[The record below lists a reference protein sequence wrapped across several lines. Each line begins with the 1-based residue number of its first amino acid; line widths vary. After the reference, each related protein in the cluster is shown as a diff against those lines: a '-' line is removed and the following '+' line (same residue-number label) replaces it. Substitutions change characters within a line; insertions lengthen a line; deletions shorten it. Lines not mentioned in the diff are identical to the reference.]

1 MDIGTGAIIIVVVCI
16 LILLMGAF
24 KAKMEWIINFIL
36 RGVAGTVG
44 IYFINMFLHSQNIN
58 AEIGINAVNV
68 LTSGFLGIP
77 GLILLY
83 GIRFYGLLT
92 ATSL

>member
-1 MDIGTGAIIIVVVCI
+1 MDRGTGAIIIVFVCI

-24 KAKMEWIINFIL
+24 KAKLEWIINFIL
-36 RGVAGTVG
+36 RGVAGMVG
-44 IYFINMFLHSQNIN
+44 IHFINMFLHNQSIS

-68 LTSGFLGIP
+68 LTSGFLGVP

-83 GIRFYGLLT
+83 GIKFYEFL
-92 ATSL
+92 

>member
-44 IYFINMFLHSQNIN
+44 IYFINMFLHNQNIN

-68 LTSGFLGIP
+68 LTTGFLGIP

-83 GIRFYGLLT
+83 GIKVYGLLT
-92 ATSL
+92 ATSI

>member
-1 MDIGTGAIIIVVVCI
+1 MDVGTGAIFIVIVCI

-44 IYFINMFLHSQNIN
+44 IYFINMFLHNQSIN
-58 AEIGINAVNV
+58 AEIGINTINV

-83 GIRFYGLLT
+83 GIRFYDLLT
-92 ATSL
+92 VTAI